1 MRLSN
6 PHIHN
11 YSDKYLSKCQ
21 FCIIIINH
29 MKKFITVL
37 SLIFNIVIFSQVGIN
52 TTEPKATLD
61 VMVNITDAS
70 KADGIIAPRVKGSDL
85 KLKDALYNDDQ
96 KGTVVFVTEPLLFS
110 ETSFKTAN
118 VIEKGYYYFDGSIW
132 KSFEDNTLEDVV
144 KRGNYS
150 PLYISFIG
158 NTASPSRDGALGM
171 NEETYSMYFGNM
183 NPNQTGNYNI
193 GFGYNAFEKITTSTY
208 STAVGSFAGWKTTNG
223 NANSFFGDEAGA
235 NNTTGHKNSIFGM
248 AAAYHNSIGSYNS
261 IFGYKAGQF
270 RNLGNYNVLIGN
282 NAGSSNGNAPVT
294 TLGSNNILI
303 GSGAGFSDS
312 NISNKLIIHSN
323 NTLTMTDYNS
333 MTNEGVFS
341 DPSRSSLANA
351 LVTGDFIE
359 RWFRLNGKLIV
370 NPSYLENGNAFT
382 KIIVAKPDGT
392 FGWEDKTNV
401 PSIPTPPAN
410 GSYILKTMN
419 GTMQW
424 MAE

>member
-1 MRLSN
+1 
-6 PHIHN
+6 
-11 YSDKYLSKCQ
+11 
-21 FCIIIINH
+21 
-29 MKKFITVL
+29 MKRFFTAL

-70 KADGIIAPRVKGSDL
+70 KADGIIAPRLKGSDL

-96 KGTVVFVTEPLLFS
+96 KGTIVFVTEPLLFS

-118 VIEKGYYYFDGSIW
+118 VVENGYYYFDGLIW
-132 KSFEDNTLEDVV
+132 KSFEDDTLEDVV

-150 PLYISFIG
+150 PRYISFIG

-171 NEETYSMYFGNM
+171 NENTYSMYFGNM

-193 GFGYNAFEKITTSTY
+193 GFGYNAFEKITTSAY
-208 STAVGSFAGWKTTNG
+208 STAVGSFAGGKTTTG

-323 NTLTMTDYNS
+323 NTLTMADYNS

-359 RWFRLNGKLIV
+359 RWFRLNGKLII

-392 FGWEDKTNV
+392 FGWEDKTNT
-401 PSIPTPPAN
+401 PPIPTPPAN
-410 GSYILKTMN
+410 GNYILKTVN